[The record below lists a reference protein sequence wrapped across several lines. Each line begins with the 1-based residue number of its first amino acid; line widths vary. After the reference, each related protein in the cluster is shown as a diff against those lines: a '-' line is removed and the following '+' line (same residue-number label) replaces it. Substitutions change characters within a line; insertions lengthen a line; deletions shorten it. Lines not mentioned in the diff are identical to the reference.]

1 MELAKAGRIHELCR
15 PNAILTFKEYLM
27 DYADDDVN
35 KELKKLGEKII
46 EKYMNEIENAAAREE
61 TIKRLKRIE
70 KGERDLYF

>member
-1 MELAKAGRIHELCR
+1 
-15 PNAILTFKEYLM
+15 M

>member
-1 MELAKAGRIHELCR
+1 MELAKTGKIHELCR

-27 DYADDDVN
+27 DYADDDAN

-46 EKYMNEIENAAAREE
+46 EKYLDEIENQKTKEE
-61 TIKRLKRIE
+61 TIKRLKQIE